1 MKGMIGQRTYY
12 ACLMNLSAIPKMF
25 TFQDWIEFR
34 PEDREQRVLNRK
46 RVPEIARYITETM
59 KTLPHEDFDKCLNAW
74 CITNGLWEDRP
85 GYNLFHGGTAYT
97 RP

>member
-1 MKGMIGQRTYY
+1 MKVQFPAMKGMIGQRTYY

-46 RVPEIARYITETM
+46 RVGD
-59 KTLPHEDFDKCLNAW
+59 TLDLTVYRSGHTQRVPVKVGEAPQTL
-74 CITNGLWEDRP
+74 
-85 GYNLFHGGTAYT
+85 
-97 RP
+97 